1 MYCTSKYDD
10 SNSLI
15 LEEGGQPFSNFSAR
29 LFIANLSGDARM
41 LGYRHEL

>member
-1 MYCTSKYDD
+1 MSKYDD

-15 LEEGGQPFSNFSAR
+15 LEGGQPVSNFSATMY
-29 LFIANLSGDARM
+29 IANLSGDART